1 MTNNN
6 TFFKINK
13 EEKFKH
19 LTKVDRGIIY
29 HILKD
34 NNIKDLTKYLIK
46 PTTNNRKYFLSIL
59 KKIASSL
66 NKSLKTIKREINRG
80 TIKQID
86 SMYNPILI
94 YSFDIS
100 HDKYIERITKKELPL
115 KIDSNTKIHFEIT
128 KLLNNKYSPYAI
140 TRILKSKYNFTLSV
154 QTLYNYIHK
163 DLFKFLGYK
172 KNNNT
177 IIYKSKGNRI
187 YSKKV
192 IKFGGLSIDKRDE
205 IINNRKTLGHWEI
218 DCVVGNREGK
228 SKVIMTLTE
237 RLSRINIVRLLDAK
251 TNDNVIKE
259 VEKIIKSNK
268 YLIHSIT
275 SDNGSEFSNVKYI
288 TDCL

>member
-100 HDKYIERITKKELPL
+100 HNKYRERITKKKLRL
-115 KIDSNTKIHFEIT
+115 KIDSNTRIHFEIT
-128 KLLNNKYSPYAI
+128 KLLNNRYSTYAI
-140 TRILKSKYNFTLSV
+140 TRILKSKYNFTLSL
-154 QTLYNYIHK
+154 QTRYNYIHK
-163 DLFKFLGYK
+163 DLFKF
-172 KNNNT
+172 
-177 IIYKSKGNRI
+177 
-187 YSKKV
+187 
-192 IKFGGLSIDKRDE
+192 
-205 IINNRKTLGHWEI
+205 
-218 DCVVGNREGK
+218 
-228 SKVIMTLTE
+228 
-237 RLSRINIVRLLDAK
+237 
-251 TNDNVIKE
+251 
-259 VEKIIKSNK
+259 
-268 YLIHSIT
+268 
-275 SDNGSEFSNVKYI
+275 
-288 TDCL
+288 